1 MYCVLN
7 LEGLLSF
14 KRGSIHWSYV
24 YGYISSNTLY
34 THHNLTG
41 SAIQSQNQ
49 AVEQEVTLH
58 AAMSSPYWLISS
70 VGSIPETRSYQA
82 SPQHYYHNAHL
93 QETTQQSSVN
103 TIAQESY
110 PPVAAPVWQSQQ
122 PQFRQPQYPQY
133 SEHSRSSSQYSN
145 NSEMLQPHCM
155 HNSTSQHLATSRNIP
170 VPNKAP
176 VHDLPGHKIPV
187 DSPILWQL
195 SQDIREWKF
204 LGRFLDIEEDVIEEI
219 DQYTGPNKTRDKSLK
234 VLTEWVNGS
243 SDATWKALGEA
254 LLEAENK
261 MLYEKLQELI
271 KGYSS

>member
-1 MYCVLN
+1 M
-7 LEGLLSF
+7 
-14 KRGSIHWSYV
+14 
-24 YGYISSNTLY
+24 
-34 THHNLTG
+34 
-41 SAIQSQNQ
+41 QSHNQ
-49 AVEQEVTLH
+49 AVEQEVTSH
-58 AAMSSPYWLISS
+58 AAMNSPYRLISS

-82 SPQHYYHNAHL
+82 SPQHYYHNTHS
-93 QETTQQSSVN
+93 QETTQQLSLN
-103 TIAQESY
+103 TMAQESY

-133 SEHSRSSSQYSN
+133 SEHSRSSSQCN
-145 NSEMLQPHCM
+145 NSEMLQPHRM
-155 HNSTSQHLATSRNIP
+155 HNGTSQHLATSRNIP
-170 VPNKAP
+170 VPNKAPVLTKAP

-204 LGRFLDIEEDVIEEI
+204 LGRFLDLEEDVIEEI
-219 DQYTGPNKTRDKSLK
+219 DQYTRPNKTRDKSLK

-271 KGYSS
+271 KSYNS